1 MGFVIGPSSFVFC
14 KMRVHLLLLIIVL
27 LLALALGVMV
37 FPQVASAWF
46 LNLAN
51 ASLARTYSLPAD
63 SPQRLEALQEADASL
78 ARTREIADTP
88 RLALAQAR
96 ASLLRGDTEQA
107 LAIFEST
114 GGPPSDAIAEFLWAE
129 SAFASNQPEMAFAHW
144 RAAGA
149 IKFFMQEAHRA
160 QYAHRWRTAEQM
172 ARIAVGIDPALPEAH
187 FLLADALAWQS
198 NGNPAVPR
206 ELDQALALT
215 DDPEF
220 ISTVLSRKGEWYA
233 SQGRLQEALD
243 LFERAR
249 QVAPIDARPRTD
261 YATTLLSFSPDARP
275 VASALLQQVIDDSP
289 WYTAAYVALANIAAS
304 DGDMEN
310 AEAWLQKGLAR
321 NPNHPG
327 LLVPLADLYLREQ
340 RVDLARQ
347 TLVLALKNETRADA
361 LQEIAN
367 RLVKLDK
374 P

>member
-1 MGFVIGPSSFVFC
+1 
-14 KMRVHLLLLIIVL
+14 MRVHLLLLILVL
-27 LLALALGVMV
+27 LVALALGVMV

-51 ASLARTYSLPAD
+51 ASLARTHSLPAD
-63 SPQRLEALQEADASL
+63 SPQRLDALQEADANL
-78 ARTREIADTP
+78 ARTREIAHAP
-88 RLALAQAR
+88 RQVLAQAR

-107 LAIFEST
+107 LTIFEST
-114 GGPPSDAIAEFLWAE
+114 GGAPSDAIAEFLWAE
-129 SAFASNQPEMAFAHW
+129 SAYASNQPETAFAHW

-149 IKFFMQEAHRA
+149 IEFFMQEAHRA
-160 QYAHRWRTAEQM
+160 QDAHQWRTAEQM

-187 FLLADALAWQS
+187 FVLGDALAWQS
-198 NGNPAVPR
+198 NGDPAAPF

-220 ISTVLSRKGEWYA
+220 ISAVLSRKGELYA
-233 SQGRLQEALD
+233 SQGKLQEALD

-261 YATTLLSFSPDARP
+261 YATTLLSLSPDARP
-275 VASALLQQVIDDSP
+275 EALALLKQVTDDSP
-289 WYTAAYVALANIAAS
+289 WYTAAYVALANIAAG
-304 DGDMEN
+304 DGDLQN

-327 LLVPLADLYLREQ
+327 LLVPLADLYVREQ
-340 RVDLARQ
+340 RVALARQ
-347 TLVLALKNETRADA
+347 ALVLALKNETRADA

-367 RLVKLDK
+367 RLEKLDK